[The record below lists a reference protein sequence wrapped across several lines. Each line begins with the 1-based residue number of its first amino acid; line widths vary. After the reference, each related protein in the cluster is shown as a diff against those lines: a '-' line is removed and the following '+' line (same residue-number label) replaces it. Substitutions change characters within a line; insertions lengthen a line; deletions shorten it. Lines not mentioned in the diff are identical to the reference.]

1 MPAPEQTAY
10 ILAGATATGKSATA
24 QCLAEQL
31 GSPILSADAMLVYQ
45 GMDIGTAKPTLR
57 ERGGVS
63 YSGLDL
69 VSPADPF
76 STGRWLDA
84 AREAL
89 DKFTG
94 IMECRNNGMMG
105 EKPLHA
111 RSTGAHTPIVVGG
124 TGLYI
129 KALTDGLQSNE
140 CSPELR
146 YKWQTVFEQ
155 EGLPGLQ
162 AALRVRA
169 PDTLKDLSDTTN
181 PRRLLRAL
189 EQLDTDGKTP
199 QHWKTDGIEKTPIIV
214 LTLPREQLHKRIARR
229 VDQMFSMGLL
239 EEVQALRKTYSVWS
253 ITATKA
259 IGYEE
264 AGAILDNKLS
274 HEAAREQIIIRT
286 RQLAKRQETWFRHQ
300 VKAHWL
306 SITEK
311 ETPETIAQRVLD
323 LWRTY
328 GPTRIRI
335 PGE

>member
-1 MPAPEQTAY
+1 MSAPEQIAY
-10 ILAGATATGKSATA
+10 ILAGATATGKTATA
-24 QCLAEQL
+24 QLLAEQL
-31 GSPILSADAMLVYQ
+31 GSPILSADAMLVYK
-45 GMDIGTAKPTLR
+45 GMDIGTAKPTHH
-57 ERGGVS
+57 ERGTVP

-69 VSPADPF
+69 VTPAEPF
-76 STGRWLDA
+76 STGRWLEA

-89 DKFTG
+89 LNT
-94 IMECRNNGMMG
+94 C
-105 EKPLHA
+105 
-111 RSTGAHTPIVVGG
+111 TPIVVGG

-140 CSPELR
+140 CLPELR
-146 YKWQTVFEQ
+146 AKWQAVFDQ

-162 AALRVRA
+162 EALRLRV
-169 PDTLKDLSDTTN
+169 PDTLKALSDTTN

-189 EQLDTDGKTP
+189 EQLDTDGNTP
-199 QHWKTDGIEKTPIIV
+199 HHWKTTAVENAPIIV
-214 LTLPREQLHKRIARR
+214 LTLPREQLHNRIARR
-229 VDQMFSMGLL
+229 ADQMFSAGLL
-239 EEVQALRKTYSVWS
+239 EEVRALRETYPVWS

-264 AGAILDNKLS
+264 ACAILDGKLS

-300 VKAHWL
+300 AKAHWL

-323 LWRTY
+323 LWRKY

-335 PGE
+335 PRD